1 MEAKPK
7 FGIDKLLFGMK
18 RPNVEALYGKPD
30 RQFKDDEQNV
40 IHLYDKNQW
49 RLTFYEDE
57 DFRLGYVISSSPALR
72 LAGYEIIGKPVDT
85 VKQQLE
91 KQYKNWEVED
101 FDMTQ
106 NHFNEPNWLILQSEF
121 GLVTKV
127 EMGVVAKNLD
137 DFDWKFK

>member
-1 MEAKPK
+1 
-7 FGIDKLLFGMK
+7 F
-18 RPNVEALYGKPD
+18 GKPD

-40 IHLYDKNQW
+40 IYLYNKQQW

-57 DFRLGYVISSSPALR
+57 DLRLGYVISSNPGLELSGGAV
-72 LAGYEIIGKPVDT
+72 IGKPIDS
-85 VKQQLE
+85 VKQGLE
-91 KQYKNWEVED
+91 KHYKIWEVED

-137 DFDWKFK
+137 DFDWK